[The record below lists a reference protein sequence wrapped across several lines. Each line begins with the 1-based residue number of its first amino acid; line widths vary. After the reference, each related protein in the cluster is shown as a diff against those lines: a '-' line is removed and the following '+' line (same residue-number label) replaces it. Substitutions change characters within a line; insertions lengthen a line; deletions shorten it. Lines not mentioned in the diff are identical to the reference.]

1 MRKNRVYLSVLEDF
15 YKKAHMADTNLNYP
29 HSDVF
34 YVRAKIREDTGVEYS
49 LEHVERAMVAEG
61 WKEP

>member
-1 MRKNRVYLSVLEDF
+1 MKKNRVYLSVLEDF
-15 YKKAHMADTNLNYP
+15 YRKAHKADTSLNYP

-49 LEHVERAMVAEG
+49 LDHVERSMIAEG

>member
-1 MRKNRVYLSVLEDF
+1 MPKNRVYLSVLEDF
-15 YKKAHMADTNLNYP
+15 YRKAHKADHNLNYP

-34 YVRAKIREDTGVEYS
+34 YIRAKIRADTGVEYS
-49 LEHVERAMVAEG
+49 LAHVERAMIAEG

>member
-1 MRKNRVYLSVLEDF
+1 MKKNRVYLSVLEDF
-15 YKKAHMADTNLNYP
+15 YRKAHKADTSLNDP

-49 LEHVERAMVAEG
+49 LDHVERSMIAEG

>member
-1 MRKNRVYLSVLEDF
+1 MKKNRVYLSVLEDF
-15 YKKAHMADTNLNYP
+15 YRKAHKADTNLNYP

-49 LEHVERAMVAEG
+49 LDHVERSMIADG